1 MPNKPGAD
9 KPGADKPGAGKT
21 TPLLPVDEARRRV
34 TAGLAP
40 TASETVALSDAM
52 GRILASDI
60 SARLS
65 LPPAAVSAM
74 DGYAVRAE
82 DCGAVGETLRRI
94 GESAAG
100 RPWDGTV
107 TQGTAVRIFTGAVVP
122 DGADS
127 IVLQEDVS
135 AESELDGARI
145 TISEVPRHGQFI
157 RPAGLDVSQGDPILR
172 AGTVMSA
179 RLIALAVSA
188 GHAEISVWR
197 RPHIGILSTGDELVR
212 PGETP
217 GAGQIISSNA
227 IYLAAFVE
235 ACGGIPV
242 DLGIARDRPGEMLAR
257 VRAATAPLDLVIT
270 TGGASVGTHDH
281 IVSDL
286 GSAGTEL
293 GFWKIAMR
301 PGKPLIHGRIDGIP
315 LLGLPGNPVSS
326 AVCANIFLRPAV
338 ARLGGTV
345 YEPELIEA
353 RLAIDLAENDRRQDY
368 LRSVLTYDGSGRP
381 VVTPAKK
388 QDSSMISVYAGANA
402 LVVRPPFDPP
412 KTAGD
417 PVMVMPL
424 DPLL

>member
-1 MPNKPGAD
+1 MPNR
-9 KPGADKPGAGKT
+9 PGAGT
-21 TPLLPVDEARRRV
+21 GTPLLAVDEARERIID
-34 TAGLAP
+34 GLAP
-40 TASETVALSDAM
+40 MTSESLPLSDTM
-52 GRILASDI
+52 GRVLASDV

-74 DGYAVRAE
+74 DGYAVRGG
-82 DCGAVGETLRRI
+82 DCAAVGTTLRRI

-100 RPWDGTV
+100 RPWDGSV
-107 TQGTAVRIFTGAVVP
+107 EAGTAVRIFTGAVVP
-122 DGADS
+122 PGADT
-127 IVLQEDVS
+127 IVLQEDVT
-135 AESELDGARI
+135 AESEDDGARV
-145 TISEVPRHGQFI
+145 TISELPKHGQFI
-157 RPAGLDVSQGDPILR
+157 RPAGLDVSKGDLILR

-188 GHAEISVWR
+188 GHSEISVWR
-197 RPHIGILSTGDELVR
+197 RPHVGILSTGDELVR
-212 PGETP
+212 PGEVP

-227 IYLAAFVE
+227 TYLSAFVE

-242 DLGIARDRPGEMLAR
+242 DLGIARDRPGEMLAC
-257 VRAATAPLDLVIT
+257 VRAAPAPLDLVIT

-286 GSAGTEL
+286 NSAGTEL

-301 PGKPLIHGRIDGIP
+301 PGKPLIHGKIDDIP

-338 ARLGGTV
+338 ARLSGTDH
-345 YEPELIEA
+345 EPQMIEA
-353 RLAIDLAENDRRQDY
+353 RLGIDLAENDRRQDY
-368 LRSVLTYDGSGRP
+368 LRSVLAYDGNGRP

-417 PVMVMPL
+417 TVMVMPL

>member
-1 MPNKPGAD
+1 MPNRQ
-9 KPGADKPGAGKT
+9 GAGT
-21 TPLLPVDEARRRV
+21 GTPLLAVDEARERIIE
-34 TAGLAP
+34 GLAP
-40 TASETVALSDAM
+40 MTSEILPLSDTM
-52 GRILASDI
+52 GRVLASDV

-74 DGYAVRAE
+74 DGYAVRGG
-82 DCGAVGETLRRI
+82 DCSAVGTTLRRI

-100 RPWDGTV
+100 RPWDGSV
-107 TQGTAVRIFTGAVVP
+107 EAGTAVRIFTGAVVP
-122 DGADS
+122 QGADT
-127 IVLQEDVS
+127 IVLQEDVT
-135 AESELDGARI
+135 AESEDDGARV
-145 TISEVPRHGQFI
+145 TISELPKHGQFI
-157 RPAGLDVSQGDPILR
+157 RPAGLDVSKGDLILR

-188 GHAEISVWR
+188 GHSEISVWR
-197 RPHIGILSTGDELVR
+197 RPHVGILSTGDELVR
-212 PGETP
+212 PGEVP

-227 IYLAAFVE
+227 TYLSAFVE

-242 DLGIARDRPGEMLAR
+242 DLGIARDRPGEMLAC
-257 VRAATAPLDLVIT
+257 VRAAPAHLDLVIT

-286 GSAGTEL
+286 NSAGTEL

-301 PGKPLIHGRIDGIP
+301 PGKPLIHGKIDDIP

-338 ARLGGTV
+338 ARLSGTDH
-345 YEPELIEA
+345 EPQMIEA
-353 RLAIDLAENDRRQDY
+353 RLGIDLAENDRRQDY
-368 LRSVLTYDGSGRP
+368 LRSVLAYDGNGRP

-417 PVMVMPL
+417 TVMVMPL

>member
-1 MPNKPGAD
+1 MPNRQ
-9 KPGADKPGAGKT
+9 GAGKGN
-21 TPLLPVDEARRRV
+21 PLLAVDEARERII
-34 TAGLAP
+34 AALAP
-40 TASETVALSDAM
+40 MTSESLPLSDTM
-52 GRILASDI
+52 GRVLASDV

-74 DGYAVRAE
+74 DGYAVRSG
-82 DCGAVGETLRRI
+82 DCPAIGTILQRI

-100 RPWDGTV
+100 RPWDGSV
-107 TQGTAVRIFTGAVVP
+107 EAGTAVRIFTGAVVP
-122 DGADS
+122 QGADT
-127 IVLQEDVS
+127 IILQEDVS
-135 AESELDGARI
+135 AESEDDGARI
-145 TISEVPRHGQFI
+145 TISEVPKHGQFI
-157 RPAGLDVSQGDPILR
+157 RPAGLDVSNGDLILH

-188 GHAEISVWR
+188 GHSEISVWR
-197 RPHIGILSTGDELVR
+197 RPHVGILSTGDELVR
-212 PGETP
+212 PGEIP

-227 IYLAAFVE
+227 TYLAAFVE

-242 DLGIARDRPGEMLAR
+242 DLGIARDRPGEMLAC
-257 VRAATAPLDLVIT
+257 VRAAPAPLDLVIT

-286 GSAGTEL
+286 NSAGTEL

-301 PGKPLIHGRIDGIP
+301 PGKPLIHGRIDDIP

-326 AVCANIFLRPAV
+326 AVCANIFLRPAI
-338 ARLGGTV
+338 ARLSGADHQ
-345 YEPELIEA
+345 PQMIEA
-353 RLAIDLAENDRRQDY
+353 RLGIDLAENDRRQDY
-368 LRSVLTYDGSGRP
+368 LRSVLAYDGNGRP

-417 PVMVMPL
+417 TVMVMPL
-424 DPLL
+424 DPKL

>member
-1 MPNKPGAD
+1 MPNRQGAE
-9 KPGADKPGAGKT
+9 KGN
-21 TPLLPVDEARRRV
+21 PLLAVDEARERIIG
-34 TAGLAP
+34 GLAP
-40 TASETVALSDAM
+40 MTSESLPLSDTM
-52 GRILASDI
+52 GRVLASDV

-74 DGYAVRAE
+74 DGYAVRSG
-82 DCGAVGETLRRI
+82 DCPTIGTTLQRI

-100 RPWDGTV
+100 RPWDGSV
-107 TQGTAVRIFTGAVVP
+107 EAGTAVRTFTGAVVP
-122 DGADS
+122 QGADT
-127 IVLQEDVS
+127 IILQEDVS
-135 AESELDGARI
+135 AESEDDGARI
-145 TISEVPRHGQFI
+145 TISEVPKHGQFI
-157 RPAGLDVSQGDPILR
+157 RPAGLDVSKGDLILH

-188 GHAEISVWR
+188 GHSEISVWR
-197 RPHIGILSTGDELVR
+197 RPHVGILSTGDELVR
-212 PGETP
+212 PGEIP

-227 IYLAAFVE
+227 TYLAAFVE

-242 DLGIARDRPGEMLAR
+242 DLGIARDRPGEMLAC
-257 VRAATAPLDLVIT
+257 VRAAPAPLDLVIT

-286 GSAGTEL
+286 NSAGTEL

-301 PGKPLIHGRIDGIP
+301 PGKPLIHGRIDDIP

-338 ARLGGTV
+338 ARLSGADHQ
-345 YEPELIEA
+345 PQMIEA
-353 RLAIDLAENDRRQDY
+353 RLGIDLAENDRRQDY
-368 LRSVLTYDGSGRP
+368 LRSVLAYDGNGRP

-417 PVMVMPL
+417 TVMVMPL
-424 DPLL
+424 DPML

>member
-1 MPNKPGAD
+1 MPNRQGAE
-9 KPGADKPGAGKT
+9 KGN
-21 TPLLPVDEARRRV
+21 PLLAVDEARERIIG
-34 TAGLAP
+34 GLAP
-40 TASETVALSDAM
+40 MTSESLPLSDTM
-52 GRILASDI
+52 GRVLASDV

-74 DGYAVRAE
+74 DGYAVRGG
-82 DCGAVGETLRRI
+82 DCSAVGTTLRRI

-100 RPWDGTV
+100 RPWDGSV
-107 TQGTAVRIFTGAVVP
+107 EAGTAVRIFTGAVVP
-122 DGADS
+122 QGADT
-127 IVLQEDVS
+127 IVLQEDVT
-135 AESELDGARI
+135 AESEDDGARV
-145 TISEVPRHGQFI
+145 TISELPKHGQFI
-157 RPAGLDVSQGDPILR
+157 RPAGLDVSKGDLILR

-188 GHAEISVWR
+188 GHSEISVWR
-197 RPHIGILSTGDELVR
+197 RPHVGILSTGDELVR
-212 PGETP
+212 PGEIP

-227 IYLAAFVE
+227 TYLAAFVE

-242 DLGIARDRPGEMLAR
+242 DLGIARDRPGEMLAC
-257 VRAATAPLDLVIT
+257 VRAAPAPLDLVIT

-286 GSAGTEL
+286 NSAGTEL

-301 PGKPLIHGRIDGIP
+301 PGKPLIHGKIDDIP

-338 ARLGGTV
+338 ARLSGADHQ
-345 YEPELIEA
+345 PQMIEA
-353 RLAIDLAENDRRQDY
+353 RLGIDLAENDRRQDY
-368 LRSVLTYDGSGRP
+368 LRSVLAYDGNGRP

-417 PVMVMPL
+417 TVMVMPL

>member
-1 MPNKPGAD
+1 MPNRQ
-9 KPGADKPGAGKT
+9 GAGT
-21 TPLLPVDEARRRV
+21 GTPLLAVDEARERII
-34 TAGLAP
+34 AGLAP
-40 TASETVALSDAM
+40 MTSESLPLSDTM
-52 GRILASDI
+52 GRVLASDV

-74 DGYAVRAE
+74 DGYAVRGG
-82 DCGAVGETLRRI
+82 DCSAVGTTLRRI

-100 RPWDGTV
+100 RPWDGSV
-107 TQGTAVRIFTGAVVP
+107 EEGTAVRIFTGAVVP
-122 DGADS
+122 QDADT

-135 AESELDGARI
+135 AESEDDGARI
-145 TISEVPRHGQFI
+145 TISEVPKHGQFI
-157 RPAGLDVSQGDPILR
+157 RPAGLDVSKGDLILR
-172 AGTVMSA
+172 AGTMMSA

-188 GHAEISVWR
+188 GHSEISVWR
-197 RPHIGILSTGDELVR
+197 RPHVGILSTGDELVR
-212 PGETP
+212 PGEVP

-227 IYLAAFVE
+227 TYLSAFVE

-242 DLGIARDRPGEMLAR
+242 DLGIARDGPGEMLAC
-257 VRAATAPLDLVIT
+257 VRAAPAPLDLVIT

-286 GSAGTEL
+286 NSAGTEL

-301 PGKPLIHGRIDGIP
+301 PGKPLIHGKIDDIP

-338 ARLGGTV
+338 ARLSGTDH
-345 YEPELIEA
+345 EPQMIEA
-353 RLAIDLAENDRRQDY
+353 KLGIDLAENDRRQDY
-368 LRSVLTYDGSGRP
+368 LRSVLAYDGNGRP

-417 PVMVMPL
+417 TVMVMPL

>member
-1 MPNKPGAD
+1 MPNRQGAE
-9 KPGADKPGAGKT
+9 KGN
-21 TPLLPVDEARRRV
+21 PLLAVDEARERIIG
-34 TAGLAP
+34 GLAP
-40 TASETVALSDAM
+40 MTSESLPLSDTM
-52 GRILASDI
+52 GRVLASDV

-74 DGYAVRAE
+74 DGYAVRSG
-82 DCGAVGETLRRI
+82 DCPTIGTTLQRI

-100 RPWDGTV
+100 RPWDGSV
-107 TQGTAVRIFTGAVVP
+107 EAGIAVRIFTGAVVP
-122 DGADS
+122 QGADT
-127 IVLQEDVS
+127 IILQEDVN
-135 AESELDGARI
+135 AESEDDGARI
-145 TISEVPRHGQFI
+145 TISEVPKHGQFI
-157 RPAGLDVSQGDPILR
+157 RPAGLDVSKGDLILH

-188 GHAEISVWR
+188 GHSEISVWR
-197 RPHIGILSTGDELVR
+197 RPHVGILSTGDELVR
-212 PGETP
+212 PGEIP

-227 IYLAAFVE
+227 TYLAAFVE

-242 DLGIARDRPGEMLAR
+242 DLGIARDRPGEMLAC
-257 VRAATAPLDLVIT
+257 VRAAPAPLDLVIT

-286 GSAGTEL
+286 NSAGTEL

-301 PGKPLIHGRIDGIP
+301 PGKPLIHGRIDDIP

-338 ARLGGTV
+338 ARLSGTDHQ
-345 YEPELIEA
+345 PQMIEA
-353 RLAIDLAENDRRQDY
+353 RLGIDLAENDRRQDY
-368 LRSVLTYDGSGRP
+368 LRSVLAYDGNGRP

-417 PVMVMPL
+417 TVMVMPL

>member
-1 MPNKPGAD
+1 MPNRQD
-9 KPGADKPGAGKT
+9 AGGPQ
-21 TPLLPVDEARRRV
+21 PLLAVDEARRRV
-34 TAGLAP
+34 IDGLAP
-40 TASETVALSDAM
+40 TTSESLPLSDAM
-52 GRILASDI
+52 GRVLASDV

-74 DGYAVRAE
+74 DGYAVRSG
-82 DCGAVGETLRRI
+82 DCSAVGATLQRI

-100 RPWDGTV
+100 RPWNGSV
-107 TQGTAVRIFTGAVVP
+107 APGTAVRIFTGAVVP
-122 DGADS
+122 DGADT
-127 IVLQEDVS
+127 IVLQEDVT
-135 AESELDGARI
+135 AESETDGARI

-157 RPAGLDVSQGDPILR
+157 RPAGLDVSKGDLILR

-188 GHAEISVWR
+188 GHADISVWR

-212 PGETP
+212 PGEIP

-227 IYLAAFVE
+227 TYLAAFVE

-242 DLGIARDRPGEMLAR
+242 DLGIARDKAGKMLAC
-257 VRAATAPLDLVIT
+257 VRAASAPLDLVIT

-286 GSAGTEL
+286 NSAGTEL

-326 AVCANIFLRPAV
+326 AVCATIFLRPAV
-338 ARLGGTV
+338 ARLGGT
-345 YEPELIEA
+345 EHAPQMISA
-353 RLAIDLAENDRRQDY
+353 TLATDLAENDRRQDY
-368 LRSVLTYDGSGRP
+368 LRAVLTYDGDGRP

-417 PVMVMPL
+417 TVMALPL
-424 DPLL
+424 APLL

>member
-1 MPNKPGAD
+1 MPNRQ
-9 KPGADKPGAGKT
+9 GAGKGN
-21 TPLLPVDEARRRV
+21 PLLAVDEARERII
-34 TAGLAP
+34 AALAP
-40 TASETVALSDAM
+40 MTSESLPLSDTM
-52 GRILASDI
+52 GRVLASDV

-74 DGYAVRAE
+74 DGYAVRGG
-82 DCGAVGETLRRI
+82 DCSAVGTTLRRI

-100 RPWDGTV
+100 RPWDGSV
-107 TQGTAVRIFTGAVVP
+107 EAGTAVRIFTGAVVP
-122 DGADS
+122 QGADT
-127 IVLQEDVS
+127 IVLQEDVT
-135 AESELDGARI
+135 AESEDDGARV
-145 TISEVPRHGQFI
+145 TISELPKHGQFI
-157 RPAGLDVSQGDPILR
+157 RPAGLDVSKGDLILR

-188 GHAEISVWR
+188 GHSEISVWR
-197 RPHIGILSTGDELVR
+197 RPHVGILSTGDELVR
-212 PGETP
+212 PGEVP

-227 IYLAAFVE
+227 TYLSAFVE

-242 DLGIARDRPGEMLAR
+242 DLGIARDRPGEMLAC
-257 VRAATAPLDLVIT
+257 VRAAPAPLDLVIT

-286 GSAGTEL
+286 NSAGTEL

-301 PGKPLIHGRIDGIP
+301 PGKPLLHGKIDDIP

-326 AVCANIFLRPAV
+326 AVCANIFLWPAV
-338 ARLGGTV
+338 ARLSGTDH
-345 YEPELIEA
+345 EPQMIEA
-353 RLAIDLAENDRRQDY
+353 RLGIDLAENDRRQDY
-368 LRSVLTYDGSGRP
+368 LRSVLAYDGNGRP

-417 PVMVMPL
+417 TVMVMPL

>member
-1 MPNKPGAD
+1 MPNRQGAE
-9 KPGADKPGAGKT
+9 KGN
-21 TPLLPVDEARRRV
+21 PLLAVDEARERIID
-34 TAGLAP
+34 GLAP
-40 TASETVALSDAM
+40 MMSESLPLSDTM
-52 GRILASDI
+52 GRVLASDV

-74 DGYAVRAE
+74 DGYAVRSG
-82 DCGAVGETLRRI
+82 DCPTIGTTLQRI

-100 RPWDGTV
+100 RPWDGSV
-107 TQGTAVRIFTGAVVP
+107 EAGTAVRIFTGAVVP
-122 DGADS
+122 QGADT
-127 IVLQEDVS
+127 IILQEDVS
-135 AESELDGARI
+135 AESEDDGARI
-145 TISEVPRHGQFI
+145 TISEVPKHGQFI
-157 RPAGLDVSQGDPILR
+157 RPAGLDVSKGDLILH

-188 GHAEISVWR
+188 GHSKISVWR
-197 RPHIGILSTGDELVR
+197 RPHVGILSTGDELVR
-212 PGETP
+212 PGEIP

-227 IYLAAFVE
+227 TYLAAFVE

-242 DLGIARDRPGEMLAR
+242 DLGIARDRPGEMLAC
-257 VRAATAPLDLVIT
+257 VRAAPAPLDLVIT

-286 GSAGTEL
+286 NSAGTEL

-301 PGKPLIHGRIDGIP
+301 PGKPLIHGRIDDIP

-338 ARLGGTV
+338 ARLSGADHQ
-345 YEPELIEA
+345 PQMIEA
-353 RLAIDLAENDRRQDY
+353 RLGIDLAENDRRQDY
-368 LRSVLTYDGSGRP
+368 LRSVLAYDGNGRP

-417 PVMVMPL
+417 TVMVMPL
-424 DPLL
+424 DPML

>member
-1 MPNKPGAD
+1 MPNRQ
-9 KPGADKPGAGKT
+9 GAGT
-21 TPLLPVDEARRRV
+21 GTPLLAVDEARERII
-34 TAGLAP
+34 AGLAP
-40 TASETVALSDAM
+40 MTSESLPLSDTM
-52 GRILASDI
+52 GRVLASDV

-74 DGYAVRAE
+74 DGYAVRGG
-82 DCGAVGETLRRI
+82 DCSAVGTTLRRI

-100 RPWDGTV
+100 RPWDGSV
-107 TQGTAVRIFTGAVVP
+107 EEGTAVRIFTGAVVP
-122 DGADS
+122 QDADT

-135 AESELDGARI
+135 AESEDDGARI
-145 TISEVPRHGQFI
+145 TISEVPKHGQFI
-157 RPAGLDVSQGDPILR
+157 RPAGLDVSKGDLILR
-172 AGTVMSA
+172 AGTMMSA

-188 GHAEISVWR
+188 GHSEISVWR
-197 RPHIGILSTGDELVR
+197 RPHVGILSTGDELVR
-212 PGETP
+212 PGEIP

-227 IYLAAFVE
+227 TYLSAFVE

-242 DLGIARDRPGEMLAR
+242 DLGIARDRPGEMLAC
-257 VRAATAPLDLVIT
+257 VRAAPAPLDLVIT

-286 GSAGTEL
+286 NSAGTEL

-301 PGKPLIHGRIDGIP
+301 PGKPLIHGKIDDIP

-338 ARLGGTV
+338 ARLSGTDH
-345 YEPELIEA
+345 EPQMIEA
-353 RLAIDLAENDRRQDY
+353 KLGIDLAENDRRQDY
-368 LRSVLTYDGSGRP
+368 LRSVLAYDGNGRP

-417 PVMVMPL
+417 TVMVMPL